1 MLYLRRKY
9 NLPLKDE
16 SISNRSKP
24 VWKSVV
30 KRQIRYHVFSCLLEG
45 GHSNRKTVD
54 SRYNK
59 SKSVDNLTK
68 LDPSV
73 ARVLVK
79 VRLECL
85 REKSTSKRY
94 ITTNLLIY

>member
-45 GHSNRKTVD
+45 ATVTEKQLIRGITNPNQWIT
-54 SRYNK
+54 SQ
-59 SKSVDNLTK
+59 NLIPQWQEFWLK
-68 LDPSV
+68 LDLNV
-73 ARVLVK
+73 
-79 VRLECL
+79 
-85 REKSTSKRY
+85 
-94 ITTNLLIY
+94 